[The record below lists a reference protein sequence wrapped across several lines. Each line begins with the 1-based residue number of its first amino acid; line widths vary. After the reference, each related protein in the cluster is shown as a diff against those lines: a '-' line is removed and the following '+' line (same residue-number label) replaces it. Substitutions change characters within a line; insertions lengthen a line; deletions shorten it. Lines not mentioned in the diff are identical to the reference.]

1 VFHVAADISVWSRH
15 DERQTRVNVAGARN
29 MVEAALARG
38 IGRFV
43 HTSIWNVYGLEQ
55 GVISERSPQLGAI
68 SWINYNRSKFPA
80 EEAVRA
86 GIARGRLPARAAITP
101 AAGIQAAAKAVLAD
115 FRPAKNHPSPAA
127 HRGAQFC
134 NQPKQKGRPGATA
147 RRRTPLGGRRSG
159 AAPRA
164 VSLFATVFSTC
175 SIGVRATP

>member
-15 DERQTRVNVAGARN
+15 DERRTRVNIAGARN

-55 GVISERSPQLGAI
+55 GVISERSPQLGAT

-86 GIARGRLPARAAITP
+86 GIARARAAITP

-115 FRPAKNHPSPAA
+115 FPM
-127 HRGAQFC
+127 
-134 NQPKQKGRPGATA
+134 
-147 RRRTPLGGRRSG
+147 
-159 AAPRA
+159 RA
-164 VSLFATVFSTC
+164 GT
-175 SIGVRATP
+175 